1 MPTNYYDLLG
11 VPRKADEKEI
21 RQAYRRLA
29 RQYHPDVNPGD
40 KTAEDKFK
48 QINEAHSVLSDTDK
62 RRKYDKYGD
71 QWMHADQME
80 AAEAQNRSRG
90 GNGRTYTWNDV
101 GDLGGF
107 EAPTSGGRG
116 RGSIFDH
123 IFGGMGG
130 ASTDLG
136 RSAAS
141 EIPVEVSLEEAF
153 EGATRLID
161 LPGGR
166 RLEVKIP
173 AGVDTG
179 SRVHIPA
186 GSGREGN
193 IYLIVTVKPHARF
206 ERKGHDLYCDVEVP
220 LEDVVLGGEVT
231 VPTLRGQVAL
241 TIPQGTQNGQR
252 FRMSR
257 QGMPGL
263 NQTGSRGNLYATIKV
278 MLPANLTP
286 EELELFRKLKD
297 LRAARSK

>member
-1 MPTNYYDLLG
+1 VLG
-11 VPRKADEKEI
+11 VSRKADEKEI

-29 RQYHPDVNPGD
+29 RQHHPDVNPGD
-40 KTAEDKFK
+40 KTSEEKFK
-48 QINEAHSVLSDTDK
+48 QINEAHSVLSDAEK

-80 AAEAQNRSRG
+80 AAEAQGRG
-90 GNGRTYTWNDV
+90 RPGRTYTWTDT
-101 GDLGGF
+101 GDLEDLGGF
-107 EAPTSGGRG
+107 EVPTGGGRG
-116 RGSIFDH
+116 RGNIFDH

-130 ASTDLG
+130 IGTDFG

-141 EIPVEVSLEEAF
+141 EVPVEVTLEEAF

-186 GSGREGN
+186 GGGREGN

-206 ERKGHDLYCDVEVP
+206 ERKGHDLYCDVEAP

-278 MLPANLTP
+278 KLPANLTP